1 MLIVNR
7 INQNKLKS
15 FIPRLLLN
23 PRLIICLL
31 SHLTLAYII
40 LHTEQSLYQP
50 FKRKNAGMQAK
61 KTFYFFIYQKRFC
74 APSPKQHPPVA

>member
-23 PRLIICLL
+23 PRLIIYLL
-31 SHLTLAYII
+31 SHLTLACII

-61 KTFYFFIYQKRFC
+61 KRFIFLYIKKRFC
-74 APSPKQHPPVA
+74 APSQKQHPPVA

>member
-23 PRLIICLL
+23 PRLIIYLL

-61 KTFYFFIYQKRFC
+61 
-74 APSPKQHPPVA
+74 